1 MICTQVIGEDAAVA
15 FAGAQGQLQ
24 LNVMRPIVINN
35 FLHSA
40 RILADGA
47 GTFRRYTIEGTELNR
62 DTHRRAAGPLAD
74 AGHGAGADGRLRQ
87 GGAHRARGACERHD
101 PAGGGAGIGAIDAET
116 FDRVVDAR
124 AMV

>member
-35 FLHSA
+35 YLHSA

-47 GTFRRYTIEGTELNR
+47 GTFRRYTIEGRCST
-62 DTHRRAAGPLAD
+62 
-74 AGHGAGADGRLRQ
+74 GR
-87 GGAHRARGACERHD
+87 GSTSCWTAR
-101 PAGGGAGIGAIDAET
+101 
-116 FDRVVDAR
+116 
-124 AMV
+124 